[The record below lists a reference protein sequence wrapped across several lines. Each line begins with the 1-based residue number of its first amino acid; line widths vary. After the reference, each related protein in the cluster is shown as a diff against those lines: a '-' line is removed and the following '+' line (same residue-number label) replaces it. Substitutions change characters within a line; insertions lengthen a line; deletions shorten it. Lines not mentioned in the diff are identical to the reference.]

1 MKLSKKHWNRTA
13 AFSVICLSIL
23 VVVGFLIPFRGTV
36 NYAAP
41 ALIWNQE
48 DKTALASASFELNGH
63 IDHFLFRKDT
73 ISGMLKITPDSA
85 FPELIIPLEKEPCL
99 RFLDGRMLSFG
110 YYENGAIKICNL
122 WFGDD
127 LQSFEVYSSAYGSNI
142 RVTAPAYS
150 MEDVNV
156 IEKDIYL
163 NHVFDSNASVN
174 AYFYFNQNT
183 GFVSA
188 Q

>member
-23 VVVGFLIPFRGTV
+23 VVVGFLITFRGTV

-127 LQSFEVYSSAYGSNI
+127 LQSFEVYSSAYSSSI
-142 RVTAPAYS
+142 RVTDPAYS

-174 AYFYFNQNT
+174 AYFYFNKNT
-183 GFVSA
+183 GSVSA

>member
-1 MKLSKKHWNRTA
+1 MLLLNSTA
-13 AFSVICLSIL
+13 ISITFCF
-23 VVVGFLIPFRGTV
+23 G
-36 NYAAP
+36 
-41 ALIWNQE
+41 
-48 DKTALASASFELNGH
+48 
-63 IDHFLFRKDT
+63 
-73 ISGMLKITPDSA
+73 KI
-85 FPELIIPLEKEPCL
+85 
-99 RFLDGRMLSFG
+99 
-110 YYENGAIKICNL
+110 NGAIKICIL

-163 NHVFDSNASVN
+163 NHMFDSNASVN